1 MLKTIQKKIAKHPA
15 IVASLFNL
23 YRPFRGAGIKIRQID
38 PDFRRVQVEMPLTRG
53 NKNIMG
59 THFGG
64 SLYAM
69 ADPFYM
75 YMLMQNLGSRYHV
88 WDQDAY
94 VAFKKPGNGTVYGDY
109 RVSSQDLDTIIAA
122 AQDGSKVLHTFETDI
137 TKADGT
143 VVASVRKLL
152 YIRLKKQFRPSPP
165 VDQQ

>member
-15 IVASLFNL
+15 IMASLFNL

-38 PDFRRVQVEMPLTRG
+38 ADFRRVQVEMPLTRS

-75 YMLMQNLGSRYHV
+75 YMLMQNLGHRYHV
-88 WDQDAY
+88 WDQDAF
-94 VAFKKPGNGTVYGDY
+94 VVFKKPGDGTVYGDY
-109 RVSSQDLDTIIAA
+109 RITAQDLDTITTGAA
-122 AQDGSKVLHTFETDI
+122 GGSKVLHAFEADI

-152 YIRLKKQFRPSPP
+152 YIRLKKQFRPQPP
-165 VDQQ
+165 VNTQ